1 MKLNGEFGKS
11 SEIKLNDEEI
21 EPHEGD
27 VFRFPFD
34 VSDTADSP
42 CPTLSDPV
50 QRSRPAGSGSL
61 IPGPNRDSIFSHLN
75 MSVSYVQSK

>member
-34 VSDTADSP
+34 VSVTADSP
-42 CPTLSDPV
+42 CPTPSRGPD
-50 QRSRPAGSGSL
+50 RPALVRLSL
-61 IPGPNRDSIFSHLN
+61 
-75 MSVSYVQSK
+75 VQTVILFLVI

>member
-21 EPHEGD
+21 EPHDGD

-34 VSDTADSP
+34 VSVTADSP
-42 CPTLSDPV
+42 CPTP
-50 QRSRPAGSGSL
+50 SRGPGSQIPIGSGSQ
-61 IPGPNRDSIFSHLN
+61 IPSFNRDSIFSHLN
-75 MSVSYVQSK
+75 MLVSYVQSK